1 MARNFI
7 NSVKNFREE
16 NGVVKFDVGEEFI
29 GDRGVGFNL
38 ASQFCMAREEFR
50 GMANYLQEKAMQLN
64 PEVET
69 PDHSQDDSGTDSV
82 EKGPVEDLKSVQRIK
97 VN

>member
-16 NGVVKFDVGEEFI
+16 NGVVKFDVGEEFF

-38 ASQFCMAREEFR
+38 ITQFCMAREEFC
-50 GMANYLQEKAMQLN
+50 GMANYLHEKSMQLN
-64 PEVET
+64 PQAATAEISQEEVGGVSDKEE
-69 PDHSQDDSGTDSV
+69 SADD
-82 EKGPVEDLKSVQRIK
+82 LQSVQKIK
-97 VN
+97 LN